1 MFGIESHHRMRKQ
14 NDKEKLKVMG
24 ENHDREKRITI
35 ESETRTRELS
45 FGIKTIMIRYLD
57 QKI

>member
-1 MFGIESHHRMRKQ
+1 MRKQ
-14 NDKEKLKVMG
+14 NDKEKLRGMG
-24 ENHDREKRITI
+24 ENYDGKKRITI
-35 ESETRTRELS
+35 ESETRKRELS